1 MCEYCKLPCG
11 MHYPSCPHALD
22 PPIMGYCLQCNQ
34 ELRQDYEYYIDNEDN
49 KFCSEE
55 CAIQYHEIKEMEWD
69 ND

>member
-11 MHYPSCPHALD
+11 LHHPSCPKAQD
-22 PPIMGYCLQCNQ
+22 PPVMGYCIQCNQ

-55 CAIQYHEIKEMEWD
+55 CAIQYHGIKEMEWD
-69 ND
+69 DD